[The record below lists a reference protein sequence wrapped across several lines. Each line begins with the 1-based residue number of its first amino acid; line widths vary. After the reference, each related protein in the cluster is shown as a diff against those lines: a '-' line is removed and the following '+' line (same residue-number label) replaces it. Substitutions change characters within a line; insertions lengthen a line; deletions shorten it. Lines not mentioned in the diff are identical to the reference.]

1 MSAPEGSRDH
11 ARREEAATE
20 WICERAEGFAPG
32 RAEAFAAWCAAD
44 PYNAAAVARVERT
57 LHLLE
62 ELPAVRAPLQAKYG
76 RGGLGA
82 AGDGHVEAST
92 VRRDGGVFF
101 RPAWAVAM
109 AAVLLVAA
117 LGVWTSARWRGAGE
131 RFATSSSGP
140 QRVALQDGS
149 VVDLN
154 GASEVRVAYS
164 DGQRR
169 VTLGAG
175 EAHFQ
180 VAHDPARPFVVTAG
194 GVTVRAVGTAFNVRL
209 TEGAVDV
216 VVTEGKVEVR
226 READAAAEPARVVVG
241 ERVRL
246 EPSVPTSTPA
256 VEKVA
261 PAAMRALLAW
271 QERMTSFTDVPL
283 RELVARFNRH
293 NATQLVLP
301 DAALGERKLGGIF
314 ALDQVEVFVRLLEQ
328 EGDIVAERRGDT
340 EIVLRSAR

>member
-1 MSAPEGSRDH
+1 MSAATPSRD
-11 ARREEAATE
+11 REEREEAATQ
-20 WICERAEGFAPG
+20 WLCERAEGFAPG
-32 RAEAFAAWCAAD
+32 RAAEFAAWCAAD
-44 PYNAAAVARVERT
+44 PRNAAAAAQVERT
-57 LHLLE
+57 LNLLD
-62 ELPAVRAPLQAKYG
+62 ELPAVRAPLEAKYG
-76 RGGLGA
+76 KSGLGA
-82 AGDGHVEAST
+82 EPDERVEGSAA
-92 VRRDGGVFF
+92 RRGRGLRFA
-101 RPAWAVAM
+101 PAWAVAL
-109 AAVLLVAA
+109 AAALLVAA
-117 LGVWTSARWRGAGE
+117 LGVWTSPRWKAAGE

-154 GASEVRVAYS
+154 GASEVRVAFS
-164 DGQRR
+164 EGQRR
-169 VTLGAG
+169 VILGAG

-194 GVTVRAVGTAFNVRL
+194 GVTVRAIGTAFNVRL
-209 TEGAVDV
+209 VEGAVDV

-226 READAAAEPARVVVG
+226 READAAAEPARVVGG

-246 EPSVPTSTPA
+246 EPSVRALTPA

-271 QERMTSFTDVPL
+271 QEGVTSFSDVPL

-293 NATQLVLP
+293 NAIQLSLQ

-328 EGDIVAERRGDT
+328 EGDIIAERRGNT
-340 EIVLRSAR
+340 EIVLRAVR